1 MSQTMKK
8 MLEEK
13 NVSELSAEI
22 DELKNRVKSL
32 EENLASM
39 KLKMGKKW
47 V

>member
-13 NVSELSAEI
+13 SVSELSAEVE
-22 DELKNRVKSL
+22 ELKNRVKFLEVAVNSL
-32 EENLASM
+32 

>member
-22 DELKNRVKSL
+22 DELKNRVKRL